1 MALVTDGRFSGATH
15 GIMVGHVTPEA
26 ADGGPIALV
35 RDGDKIRINTAPPV
49 QDAGEELPLWS
60 AMSSKTDELDLEVY
74 LNGEGLALLVS
85 DEELAR
91 RRGEWQR
98 TRDDEE
104 AEEEAKA
111 SAASSSASRRSDSGR
126 MRNASAD
133 HQEEALLKKYARL
146 VKSAHYGAVTH

>member
-1 MALVTDGRFSGATH
+1 MPEMLSPSAAIVGVGLGKSVALVTDGRFSGATH

-91 RRGEWQR
+91 RM
-98 TRDDEE
+98 E
-104 AEEEAKA
+104 AAR
-111 SAASSSASRRSDSGR
+111 AA
-126 MRNASAD
+126 
-133 HQEEALLKKYARL
+133 
-146 VKSAHYGAVTH
+146 